1 MLHGIVSAWL
11 ALFKEHTLESGLY
24 IVATPIGHLDDITLR
39 ALRILKDV
47 ELLAAE
53 DTRHTRKLLQY
64 HGIERSVTTYH
75 EHSSTDAMIEKIR
88 SICHSGGACALVSD
102 AGTPLISD
110 PGYQLVRAAQDA
122 GIRVVPIP
130 GPSATIAAVSAAGLP
145 SDRFLFVGFGP
156 AKDSARRSW
165 LASFAFE
172 AATLIFYEA
181 PHRIVSM
188 LADAV
193 AVYGAEREACIC
205 RELTKTFE
213 TIRRGTL
220 GELVEFVAQDSNQQR
235 GEFVVLVRGSDQT
248 EADFGEQEQELLGQ
262 IAQYAPPKVAAAMVA
277 DYLGL
282 KKKPLYEWL
291 LDSKNSVA

>member
-1 MLHGIVSAWL
+1 M
-11 ALFKEHTLESGLY
+11 ESGLY

-39 ALRILKDV
+39 ALRILRDV

-64 HGIERSVTTYH
+64 HGIERAVATYH
-75 EHSSTDAMIEKIR
+75 EHSSTDSMVARIKI
-88 SICHSGGACALVSD
+88 ICDQGGACALVSD

-130 GPSATIAAVSAAGLP
+130 GPSATIAAISAAGLP
-145 SDRFLFVGFGP
+145 SDRFLFAGFGP
-156 AKDSARRSW
+156 AKESARRAW

-181 PHRIVSM
+181 PHRIVAM
-188 LADAV
+188 LADAI
-193 AVYGAEREACIC
+193 AIYGAEREACIC

-220 GELVEFVAQDSNQQR
+220 SELAEFVAQDSNQQR
-235 GEFVVLVRGSDQT
+235 GEFVVLVRGSDQS
-248 EADFGEQEQELLGQ
+248 EADFGAREQDLLRLV
-262 IAQYAPPKVAAAMVA
+262 AEYAPPKVAATVVA

-291 LDSKNSVA
+291 LDSKNSVD

>member
-1 MLHGIVSAWL
+1 M
-11 ALFKEHTLESGLY
+11 ESGLY

-39 ALRILKDV
+39 ALSVLKDA

-53 DTRHTRKLLQY
+53 DTRHTRKLLQF
-64 HGIERSVTTYH
+64 HGIERPVTTYH
-75 EHSSTDAMIEKIR
+75 EHSSTDAMIEKIK
-88 SICHSGGACALVSD
+88 SVCANGGACALVSD

-130 GPSATIAAVSAAGLP
+130 GPSASIAAVSAAGLP
-145 SDRFLFVGFGP
+145 SDRFLFAGFGP
-156 AKDSARRSW
+156 AKEGARRAW
-165 LASFAFE
+165 LAGFAFE

-181 PHRIVSM
+181 PHRIVAM
-188 LADAV
+188 LDDAI
-193 AVYGAEREACIC
+193 AVYGADREACIC

-220 GELVEFVAQDSNQQR
+220 GELAEFVARDGNQQR
-235 GEFVVLVRGSDQT
+235 GEFVVLVRGSEHS
-248 EADFGEQEQELLGQ
+248 EAEFGQREQSLLGR
-262 IAQYAPPKVAAAMVA
+262 IAEYAPPKLAAAMVA

-291 LDSKNSVA
+291 LHHKNSVD

>member
-1 MLHGIVSAWL
+1 
-11 ALFKEHTLESGLY
+11 LESGLY

-75 EHSSTDAMIEKIR
+75 EHSSTDSMIEKIK
-88 SICHSGGACALVSD
+88 SICHGGGACALVSD

-110 PGYQLVRAAQDA
+110 PGYQLVRSAQDA
-122 GIRVVPIP
+122 GIRIVPIP

-145 SDRFLFVGFGP
+145 SDRFLFAGFGP

-165 LASFAFE
+165 LAGFAFE
-172 AATLIFYEA
+172 SATLIFYEA
-181 PHRIVSM
+181 PHRIMSM

-220 GELVEFVAQDSNQQR
+220 GELAEFVAQDSNQQR
-235 GEFVVLVRGSDQT
+235 GEFVVLVRGSDQV
-248 EADFGEQEQELLGQ
+248 EADFGQREQALLGQ
-262 IAQYAPPKVAAAMVA
+262 IAEYAPPKVAAGMVA

-291 LDSKNSVA
+291 LDNKNSVD

>member
-1 MLHGIVSAWL
+1 MVDAWPQL
-11 ALFKEHTLESGLY
+11 ALIKEHMVDSGLY
-24 IVATPIGHLDDITLR
+24 IIATPIGHLDDITLR
-39 ALRILKDV
+39 ALSILKDV

-75 EHSSTDAMIEKIR
+75 EHSSTDVMIEKIK
-88 SICHSGGACALVSD
+88 SICDGGGACALVSD

-122 GIRVVPIP
+122 GVRVVPIP
-130 GPSATIAAVSAAGLP
+130 GPSAIVAAVSAAGLP
-145 SDRFLFVGFGP
+145 SDRFLFAGFGP
-156 AKDSARRSW
+156 AKDSARRTW
-165 LASFAFE
+165 LAGFAFE
-172 AATLIFYEA
+172 EATLIFYEA
-181 PHRIVSM
+181 PHRIVAM
-188 LADAV
+188 LADAI

-220 GELVEFVAQDSNQQR
+220 GELADFVAQDSNQQR
-235 GEFVVLVRGSDQT
+235 GEFVVLVRGSDQS
-248 EADFGEQEQELLGQ
+248 EADFGGREQALLGQ
-262 IAQYAPPKVAAAMVA
+262 IAAYAPPKIAAAMLA
-277 DYLGL
+277 EYLGL

-291 LDSKNSVA
+291 LERKNSVD